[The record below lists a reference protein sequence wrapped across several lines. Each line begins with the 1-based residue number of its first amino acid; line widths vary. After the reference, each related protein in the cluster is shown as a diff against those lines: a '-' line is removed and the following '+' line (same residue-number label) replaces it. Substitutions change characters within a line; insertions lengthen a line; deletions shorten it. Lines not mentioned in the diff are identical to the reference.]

1 MLYFIFLL
9 TVFAEQC
16 VNGNCKKEEENL
28 YPVNGV
34 TVEIADC
41 LRTSLDLTE
50 SFTNLISECPESP
63 KKMFPL
69 NITQSNI
76 RQILASN
83 SYFIFDSNETTI
95 GKMDIKGDIAMV
107 IKNVKVNVI
116 NAIEGETNMTIPKCK
131 EACSLQVDQS
141 SFNSL
146 NDFYIGNK
154 VTINAKSMELNC
166 SKEYQSSI
174 HIGAHSHIKTDKMNI
189 SGFTII
195 FTEGHKKVNMSGP
208 LIVADEFTTNRPLSI
223 QVIDRLRP
231 QQCIIAIKSSSLKKY
246 PKTMQ
251 FKIDDSYLNFVVL
264 PVKTGNITEVF
275 SPEKKVLIFT
285 EENINKME
293 IPKGYEK
300 KTYEGN
306 YVVLPLKTG
315 IEIFPLEDLDQ
326 DFIINRTILRS
337 EESNQEVSS
346 MYLMRINDQ
355 NQVKLDF
362 KNPKKYLIEG
372 KEHGKK
378 HKTTVYQINYSLNEL
393 NVSNNNLI
401 YLQEFKKKTDIV
413 FPIEGGEIMSIP
425 NHYFRKGNKY
435 PLKNYEVWRMDDE
448 EYFVFNKLTILN
460 MFSFF
465 TDVDYKLTRVDDQLL
480 ICHPQIIPKEKEMN
494 VTQVNQTQV
503 NEQINDEQFNSTNTR
518 SDEENKEIKEEKEE
532 ITKKR
537 SDNEKEQNDEMK
549 S

>member
-1 MLYFIFLL
+1 MLYFLFLL

-28 YPVNGV
+28 YPINGV

-50 SFTNLISECPESP
+50 SFTNLISECPQSP

-107 IKNVKVNVI
+107 IKNAKINVI
-116 NAIEGETNMTIPKCK
+116 DAFEGDTNLTIPKCK
-131 EACSLQVDQS
+131 EACTLQVDQS

-154 VTINAKSMELNC
+154 VTINSKSMELNC

-174 HIGAHSHIKTDKMNI
+174 HIGAHSHIKSDKMNI

-208 LIVADEFTTNRPLSI
+208 LIVADEFSTNRPLSI
-223 QVIDRLRP
+223 QVIDHLHP
-231 QQCIIAIKSSSLKKY
+231 QQCIIAIKSPSLKKY

-251 FKIDDSYLNFVVL
+251 FKIDTSYLNFVVL

-300 KTYEGN
+300 KTYEGS
-306 YVVLPLKTG
+306 YIVLPLQSG
-315 IEIFPLEDLDQ
+315 IEIFPIEDLDQ

-337 EESNQEVSS
+337 EEPNQEVSS

-378 HKTTVYQINYSLNEL
+378 HKTKVYQVNYSLNEL
-393 NVSNNNLI
+393 NVSDNNLI
-401 YLQEFKKKTDIV
+401 YLQEFKKKNDIV
-413 FPIEGGEIMSIP
+413 FPIEGGEIMAIP

-435 PLKNYEVWRMDDE
+435 PLKNYEVWSMDDE
-448 EYFVFNKLTILN
+448 EYFVFNKFTILN

-480 ICHPQIIPKEKEMN
+480 ICHPQIIPKEIN

-503 NEQINDEQFNSTNTR
+503 NEQVNSTTIR
-518 SDEENKEIKEEKEE
+518 SDEENKEIKEQDE
-532 ITKKR
+532 ITNKT
-537 SDNEKEQNDEMK
+537 SNNEKQ
-549 S
+549 